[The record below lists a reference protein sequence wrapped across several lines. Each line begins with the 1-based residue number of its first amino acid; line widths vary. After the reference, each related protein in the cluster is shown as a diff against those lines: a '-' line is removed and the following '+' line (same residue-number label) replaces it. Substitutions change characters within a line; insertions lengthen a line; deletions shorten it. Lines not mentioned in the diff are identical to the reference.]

1 MQLFVVT
8 TEALA
13 AWSLLDLRLVCAW
26 SAPDLRLGAW
36 SALGLRRGLPGGC
49 FSSVKALLALCEI
62 YITIVLELCLVHFFV
77 CLQEAV
83 LCYSFP
89 TAGAVA
95 ASSAIHLDIVSG

>member
-1 MQLFVVT
+1 MT

-13 AWSLLDLRLVCAW
+13 TWSLLDLRLVCAW
-26 SAPDLRLGAW
+26 SAPPVRLICAW
-36 SALGLRRGLPGGC
+36 FALGLRLVCAEGSWGG
-49 FSSVKALLALCEI
+49 FSSVKALLALCEM
-62 YITIVLELCLVHFFV
+62 YVRIVLELCLVHFFV